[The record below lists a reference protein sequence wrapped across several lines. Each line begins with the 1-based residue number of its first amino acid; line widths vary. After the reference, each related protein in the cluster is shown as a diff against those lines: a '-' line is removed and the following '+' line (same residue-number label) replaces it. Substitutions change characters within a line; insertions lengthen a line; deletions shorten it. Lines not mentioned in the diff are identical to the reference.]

1 VTSTNTGALEKALKV
16 ADPILQSRTEA
27 VQPSLWDRL
36 VDDLPGIVSETDRQ
50 RADLVVRIGAAKVD
64 AVLAGG
70 ARSIESDTEL
80 DAETRRDLHQLLTQM
95 ARRRFLEDRGIVVN
109 AAVLRE
115 AVRRDIEALFNVE
128 RFESE
133 LLLTDLERKG
143 YETPQEI
150 IADFPHVR
158 RSVLNYGVPS
168 FSGRAITDFDL
179 SALAKELKEIIAVFE
194 PRLKRETIRVKV
206 TQGVS
211 TGMKIEV
218 DAMLMLSPVAERL
231 RLSTSIDLDNG
242 RASTVVED
250 A

>member
-1 VTSTNTGALEKALKV
+1 V

-50 RADLVVRIGAAKVD
+50 RADLVARVGAAKVE

-70 ARSIESDTEL
+70 GRAVEADADFDSD
-80 DAETRRDLHQLLTQM
+80 TRRDLHQFLAQM
-95 ARRRFLEDRGIVVN
+95 ARRAFLEERGIVVN
-109 AAVLRE
+109 ASVLRE

-128 RFESE
+128 RFESG
-133 LLLTDLERKG
+133 LQLSDLEQKG
-143 YETPQEI
+143 YLTPQDI

-168 FSGRAITDFDL
+168 FSGRTMSDFDL
-179 SALAKELKEIIAVFE
+179 AALAKELREVIAVFE
-194 PRLKRETIRVKV
+194 PRLKRDTIRVKV
-206 TQGVS
+206 AQGDR

-218 DAMLMLSPVAERL
+218 DAMLMLSPVPERL
-231 RLSTSIDLDNG
+231 RLSTMVDLDNG
-242 RASTVVED
+242 RATTAVED
-250 A
+250 M